1 MAQYNAN
8 IQVTA
13 DFNAAEK
20 ALRDFE
26 TRFNKL
32 AGGLDITKKVG
43 RSFTEAFV
51 PPKQL
56 KQIDRELA
64 TIASRADTVAK
75 RFARVVEGAG
85 TLGVAAKGISD
96 VGQVLENLS
105 VSAQT
110 VAANFNNA
118 NLATKVLV
126 PGFNLAK
133 ETANNLAKSVSLLEY
148 KFHALVPSADGISQ
162 ALAAIGPEA
171 GLAAGAIAAIGT
183 AMETVL
189 RGRAQELDKDLT
201 ATLRQIND
209 QTQVLF
215 RTLESLGQRVGGTA
229 RQFQNLL
236 RAGEERLAN
245 VSAYSEEAR
254 RAMSTILTA
263 EMRLTAELE
272 RQATL
277 RREMQT
283 SRFAAVASRTGMGFD
298 FSQQRMLPAAGQT
311 SFLGEVRGGI
321 GGGARNPLSNYEMLI
336 GASGRLA
343 ARTQDNVDQAL
354 RWAQA
359 TKEQVRLVS
368 QIDYIMP
375 GILAKSISLSRIK
388 ALPDSDML
396 QASAR
401 GLRTIETIEQGRI
414 DRLERIRQKLQQIQQ
429 YVSEDEKG
437 VPFPNLENFGGVQP
451 TTGPFQARFGKQGPA
466 VPPSGTARRSTRTG
480 GGLGFNP
487 EATAENLALGAGFPL
502 LFGGGAGQVAGGLL
516 GSFFGAG
523 FGGQILGSAI
533 GQQLEDAQ
541 KRIADIGNAIQSL
554 DFNALRDSVITT
566 NAELETTV
574 RRLTEAGKVEAARAV
589 LSEQVTRQTGLLP
602 ESVTT
607 SRNAVTAL
615 NSAWSEFVA
624 AISGALSLLG
634 TPSINALSLILQG
647 VTKVVQGF
655 NFIVSILEKFA
666 PLLNP
671 ITTVLNI
678 IGNTIL
684 PKINEQEEARIAKL
698 QAFIDKQNLE
708 LQNTNKII
716 ALEAQRT
723 LGRTAA
729 EKQINIEIERRQGI
743 EKINQEYAEKA
754 KQIRVDNA
762 GLEQDLINKALARNE
777 SAKQQALEQQR
788 IKDLLAAQGLE
799 IEANEARYNR
809 AAEAVQQ
816 QIAAL
821 DRGNAVTQSRYS
833 AEAALNDLYG
843 VQLER
848 QYELATTAQ
857 QRYDIALQLFNQQIQ
872 AAQIEYEQSLN
883 NNKLLIEKA
892 KLETNLVQIKYK
904 QLEAEKQ
911 IAIAQAVARGNTP
924 DQITSIVAAYDKG
937 LAIQQEAL
945 QASYNQIN
953 ATIELAHNQN
963 IVADALFR
971 SKTIQ
976 VESQLAQKLVSDE
989 IGMSQQQANY
999 LAGALGAGV
1008 IQGHNMAAA
1017 MGQVAL
1023 QAQFAAQQMQN
1034 ALTLQ
1039 NMLRGG
1045 GNAEAGARRAAEG
1058 AYWSGGFKAF
1068 AEGGVVTKPT
1078 MGIVGEGG
1086 EPEYIIPAS
1095 KMAEAMQRYAS
1106 GQRGSSVIP
1115 SSINPQV
1122 SVTTGPVMNMGGT
1135 NFVSQQDFMMGMQTA
1150 SRRGAEMAIQLLQG
1164 NNSVRRRAGVA

>member
-1 MAQYNAN
+1 MAYTADINIVVKGQAAVNALQKSITELGQKIDDIVKKRVGPTTAIETFTKQLREAEVQLTKVAAGTSQETQAVKN
-8 IQVTA
+8 YVTA
-13 DFNAAEK
+13 LGNQNAAIERQNTLITNEITLRESVTNQVEK
-20 ALRDFE
+20 L
-26 TRFNKL
+26 NK
-32 AGGLDITKKVG
+32 
-43 RSFTEAFV
+43 RQQEFTQRTDAAAQAAHRQTAEFIR
-51 PPKQL
+51 Q
-56 KQIDRELA
+56 QR
-64 TIASRADTVAK
+64 IAKEV
-75 RFARVVEGAG
+75 
-85 TLGVAAKGISD
+85 
-96 VGQVLENLS
+96 
-105 VSAQT
+105 
-110 VAANFNNA
+110 A
-118 NLATKVLV
+118 NLNRNA
-126 PGFNLAK
+126 PA
-133 ETANNLAKSVSLLEY
+133 AQLL
-148 KFHALVPSADGISQ
+148 
-162 ALAAIGPEA
+162 
-171 GLAAGAIAAIGT
+171 
-183 AMETVL
+183 
-189 RGRAQELDKDLT
+189 
-201 ATLRQIND
+201 
-209 QTQVLF
+209 
-215 RTLESLGQRVGGTA
+215 
-229 RQFQNLL
+229 
-236 RAGEERLAN
+236 
-245 VSAYSEEAR
+245 
-254 RAMSTILTA
+254 
-263 EMRLTAELE
+263 
-272 RQATL
+272 
-277 RREMQT
+277 
-283 SRFAAVASRTGMGFD
+283 
-298 FSQQRMLPAAGQT
+298 LPAAAPGAPAM
-311 SFLGEVRGGI
+311 S
-321 GGGARNPLSNYEMLI
+321 GGARRLI
-336 GASGRLA
+336 TGPTERLGG
-343 ARTQDNVDQAL
+343 ARTADEAAMALRYAQAL
-354 RWAQA
+354 
-359 TKEQVRLVS
+359 KEQVRPLS
-368 QIDYIMP
+368 QIQSLYA
-375 GILAKSISLSRIK
+375 GIGQAAAQTARIK
-388 ALPDSDML
+388 ALPDSVML
-396 QASAR
+396 NAAGRGIQQLELAQDRYNRELTESAQR
-401 GLRTIETIEQGRI
+401 LQQL
-414 DRLERIRQKLQQIQQ
+414 DRLEVSRARRVEKLKARDAYYTSAMENAGFGFQGP
-429 YVSEDEKG
+429 VS
-437 VPFPNLENFGGVQP
+437 PPAGVQKKA
-451 TTGPFQARFGKQGPA
+451 T
-466 VPPSGTARRSTRTG
+466 

-487 EATAENLALGAGFPL
+487 RATAENLALGAGFPL

-634 TPSINALSLILQG
+634 TPSINALALILQG

-671 ITTVLNI
+671 ITTILNT

-762 GLEQDLINKALARNE
+762 GLEQDLVNKALARNE

-821 DRGNAVTQSRYS
+821 DRGNAITQSRYS

-843 VQLER
+843 VQLQR

-857 QRYDIALQLFNQQIQ
+857 QRYDIALQLFNQQVQ

-883 NNKLLIEKA
+883 SNKLLIEKA

-976 VESQLAQKLVSDE
+976 AESQLAQKLVSDE

-1095 KMAEAMQRYAS
+1095 KMAEAMQRYAA

>member
-1 MAQYNAN
+1 VAYTADINIVVKGQAAVNALQKSITELGQKIDDIVKKRVGPTTAIETFTKQLREAEVQLTKVAAGTSQETQAVKN
-8 IQVTA
+8 YVTA
-13 DFNAAEK
+13 LGNQNAAIERQNTLITNEITLRESVTNQVEK
-20 ALRDFE
+20 L
-26 TRFNKL
+26 NK
-32 AGGLDITKKVG
+32 
-43 RSFTEAFV
+43 RQQEFTQRTDAAAQAAHRQTAEFIR
-51 PPKQL
+51 Q
-56 KQIDRELA
+56 QR
-64 TIASRADTVAK
+64 IAKEV
-75 RFARVVEGAG
+75 
-85 TLGVAAKGISD
+85 
-96 VGQVLENLS
+96 
-105 VSAQT
+105 
-110 VAANFNNA
+110 A
-118 NLATKVLV
+118 NLNRNA
-126 PGFNLAK
+126 PA
-133 ETANNLAKSVSLLEY
+133 AQLL
-148 KFHALVPSADGISQ
+148 
-162 ALAAIGPEA
+162 
-171 GLAAGAIAAIGT
+171 
-183 AMETVL
+183 
-189 RGRAQELDKDLT
+189 
-201 ATLRQIND
+201 
-209 QTQVLF
+209 
-215 RTLESLGQRVGGTA
+215 
-229 RQFQNLL
+229 
-236 RAGEERLAN
+236 
-245 VSAYSEEAR
+245 
-254 RAMSTILTA
+254 
-263 EMRLTAELE
+263 
-272 RQATL
+272 
-277 RREMQT
+277 
-283 SRFAAVASRTGMGFD
+283 
-298 FSQQRMLPAAGQT
+298 LPAAAPGAPAM
-311 SFLGEVRGGI
+311 S
-321 GGGARNPLSNYEMLI
+321 GGARRLI
-336 GASGRLA
+336 TGPTERLGG
-343 ARTQDNVDQAL
+343 ARTADEAAMALRYAQAL
-354 RWAQA
+354 
-359 TKEQVRLVS
+359 KEQVRPLS
-368 QIDYIMP
+368 QIQSLYA
-375 GILAKSISLSRIK
+375 GIGQAAAQTARIK
-388 ALPDSDML
+388 ALPDSVML
-396 QASAR
+396 NAAGRGIQQLELAQDRYNRELTESAQR
-401 GLRTIETIEQGRI
+401 LQQL
-414 DRLERIRQKLQQIQQ
+414 DRLEVSRARRVEKLKARDAYYTSAMENAGFGFQGP
-429 YVSEDEKG
+429 VS
-437 VPFPNLENFGGVQP
+437 PPAGVQKKA
-451 TTGPFQARFGKQGPA
+451 T
-466 VPPSGTARRSTRTG
+466 

-487 EATAENLALGAGFPL
+487 RATAENLALGAGFPL

-634 TPSINALSLILQG
+634 TPSINALALILQG

-671 ITTVLNI
+671 ITTILNT

-762 GLEQDLINKALARNE
+762 GLEQDLVNKALARNE

-821 DRGNAVTQSRYS
+821 DRGNAITQSRYS

-843 VQLER
+843 VQLQR

-857 QRYDIALQLFNQQIQ
+857 QRYDIALQLFNQQVQ

-883 NNKLLIEKA
+883 SNKLLIEKA

-976 VESQLAQKLVSDE
+976 AESQLAQKLVSDE

-1095 KMAEAMQRYAS
+1095 KMAEAMQRYAA